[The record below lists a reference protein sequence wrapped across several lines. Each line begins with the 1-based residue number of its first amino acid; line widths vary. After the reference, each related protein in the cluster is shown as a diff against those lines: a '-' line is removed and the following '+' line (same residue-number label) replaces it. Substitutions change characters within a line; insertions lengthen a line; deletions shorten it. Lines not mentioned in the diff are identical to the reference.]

1 MVCDTMALAEHYHA
15 WEERE
20 DYFLHGG
27 RITEFSDRAWGEI
40 LRILDGLSEGLECD
54 IIDLNSVE
62 GTASGIIEVCDEW
75 IYGEMRWDMRD
86 PDIHQY
92 TLKYQ
97 ISVNRDLRISHFD
110 LTEGVLLPEDKSYI
124 PSVVYHI
131 QRMFPEAS
139 ITTNHVCATRRG

>member
-1 MVCDTMALAEHYHA
+1 MGLNDHYRVR
-15 WEERE
+15 EERE

-27 RITEFSDRAWGEI
+27 RITEFSDRAWGDI
-40 LRILDGLSEGLECD
+40 LKILSGLSEGLECD
-54 IIDLNSVE
+54 IIDLNSRE

-75 IYGEMRWDMRD
+75 IYGEMRWDMSD
-86 PDIHQY
+86 PYLHQY

-131 QRMFPEAS
+131 QRAFPEAS
-139 ITTNHVCATRRG
+139 ITTNHVCATWRG

>member
-1 MVCDTMALAEHYHA
+1 MGLNDHYRT

-27 RITEFSDRAWGEI
+27 RITEFSDRAWGDI
-40 LRILDGLSEGLECD
+40 LRILDGLSEGLQCD
-54 IIDLNSVE
+54 IIDLNSEE

-86 PDIHQY
+86 PDLHQY

-139 ITTNHVCATRRG
+139 ITTNHVCATWRG